1 MKYLIAFAVLIG
13 IFSCDNTVD
22 ILEEPRDIPIVYGI
36 LSATDT
42 AHYIRVER
50 AFVEENVSAFDLAQD
65 PSQLYYENAEVTLIK
80 GSERFVLEEIDAT
93 NDGFPRQEGAFAQS
107 PNTVFKI
114 RNSDINLVE
123 GDSYSLEVNR
133 NIEGLPLVTATTN
146 IVGAS
151 TIRSP
156 LTVLNFDNN
165 IFTTFSWREGEFS
178 VVYDLFLDFRY
189 RERAIGSG
197 DEFEPKVVQWEVANN
212 IQTTRIDIRGEQF
225 FSFLS
230 GAIPVNDNV
239 ERVIE
244 SVDLILKSGGAE
256 IQEFIRVGDA
266 NLGITSSQDIPTFS
280 NLSEGRGIFSSL
292 YSEVKDNVQLTN
304 RTLDSIRMGSITGDL
319 NFN

>member
-1 MKYLIAFAVLIG
+1 MRYLIVAVILISF
-13 IFSCDNTVD
+13 FSCDNTLD
-22 ILEEPRDIPIVYGI
+22 ILEEPKDIPIVYGI

-50 AFVEENVSAFDLAQD
+50 AFVAENVSAFELAQD
-65 PSQLYYENAEVTLIK
+65 PTQLYYENAEVTLIN
-80 GSERFVLEEIDAT
+80 GTDRFSLEMIDAT
-93 NDGFPRQEGAFAQS
+93 NDGFPRQEGVFAQT

-123 GDSYSLEVNR
+123 GDEYTLEINR
-133 NIEGLPLVTATTN
+133 NIENLPLVTATTN

-151 TIRSP
+151 EIRQP
-156 LTVLNFDNN
+156 LSILNFDNN
-165 IFTTFSWREGEFS
+165 VFTTFSWREGEFS
-178 VVYDLFLDFRY
+178 VIYDLFLDFRY

-197 DEFEPKVVQWEVANN
+197 DIFEAKVSRWRIASD
-212 IQTTRIDIRGEQF
+212 ISTTSIDIQGVQF
-225 FSFLS
+225 YSFLS
-230 GAIPVNDNV
+230 GAIPVDDTV

-244 SVDLILKSGGAE
+244 SVDLILNSGSTE
-256 IQEFIRVGDA
+256 IDEFIRISDA

-280 NLSEGRGIFSSL
+280 NLSEGRGIFGSL
-292 YSEVKDNVQLTN
+292 YQEVRENVQLTN